1 MRWSSLAPWLL
12 AALLGA
18 CAHPVKSPT
27 RAEGLLHAEHPG
39 SATDFKPCGPEE
51 REREML
57 CGSLRVAENPDGPNG
72 RSIDLAIVVLPAVGE
87 KTMQSALFHLAGG
100 PGLSA
105 TQAADF
111 YLADPVGREFRSGRD
126 VVLVDQRGTGE
137 SNALHCPATED
148 NGPLDEMYPVAEVDA
163 CRAELEALADL
174 TRYGTWYAAGDLD
187 RVRRALGYE
196 QVDFWAL
203 SYGTQ
208 LAQVYMKRYP
218 ERVRTAFLVG
228 TVELDNRT
236 PLFHAAASQRVLDL
250 LFFDCQTDASCR
262 RTYPDLRNDWT
273 RVLAR
278 LDDGPV
284 EAQRLNTEIGE
295 KMIVEIRRGPF
306 GHAFGGLLGTA
317 ASQRRV
323 PWLVHRMAHGDF
335 DVFVEALNFGT
346 SPYAEG
352 LYLSIACSE
361 GTSRIHSEDVTA
373 ATHGTFLGAWRVR
386 QQMQACSRWPQATL
400 PREFFEPATADAAVI
415 VLSGE
420 RDTSSPLVGRRVCDG
435 LPRCRFLSVPHLG
448 HTYFDVEEWTGGE
461 CPDRIALDLY
471 RKADVEAVDASCLKA
486 MEPPG
491 FFVE

>member
-1 MRWSSLAPWLL
+1 MKSSRLALWVL

-27 RAEGLLHAEHPG
+27 GAEGLRHAEHRS
-39 SATDFKPCGPEE
+39 SAADFDPCGPEE
-51 REREML
+51 QEREML
-57 CGSLRVAENPDGPNG
+57 CGSLRVAEDPDDPNG
-72 RSIDLAIVVLPAVGE
+72 RTIDLGIVVLPAIGE
-87 KTMQSALFHLAGG
+87 KTRQSALFHLDGG
-100 PGLSA
+100 PGLAA

-111 YLADPVGREFRSGRD
+111 YLTDPVGREFRSGGD
-126 VVLVDQRGTGE
+126 VVLVDQRGTGK

-148 NGPLDEMYPVAEVDA
+148 NGPLDEMYPVAEVAA
-163 CRAELEALADL
+163 CRTELEAQADL
-174 TRYGTWYAAGDLD
+174 TKYGTWYAAGDLD

-208 LAQVYMKRYP
+208 LAQVYMKRFP

-228 TVELDNRT
+228 TVVLDNRT

-250 LFFDCQTDASCR
+250 VFFDCHTDASCR
-262 RTYPDLRNDWT
+262 RTYPDLRNDWK

-278 LDDGPV
+278 LEDGPV

-306 GHAFGGLLGTA
+306 GHAFGGLLGTG

-323 PWLVHRMAHGDF
+323 PWLIHRMAEGDF
-335 DVFVEALNFGT
+335 DVFVEALSFGT

-361 GTSRIHSEDVTA
+361 ATSRIHSEDVIG

-400 PREFFEPATADAAVI
+400 PREFFEPATAEVAVI
-415 VLSGE
+415 VLSGG
-420 RDTSSPLVGRRVCDG
+420 RDTSSPIGAQRVCEG
-435 LPRCRFLSVPHLG
+435 LPRCRFLTVPHLG
-448 HTYFDVEEWTGGE
+448 HTYFDAGEWTGGE

-471 RKADVEAVDASCLKA
+471 RKASVEAVDASCLKT
-486 MEPPG
+486 MEPPS
-491 FFVE
+491 FFVD